1 MLEFGRKLFHSL
13 TIYYMAHVKFSI
25 HYCYL
30 DYHNNYS
37 LLFSGSLPDTLT
49 IHYVAL
55 SEDRKRMKL
64 KQVEKKRNWE
74 KGKKLSQYFLSLT
87 IQTRNISPG
96 VSSAGRPWYC
106 WQVVESFIS
115 ALLKHFATFET
126 FSNIL
131 TFNDDSISP
140 ILFPNQALYER
151 WGALLGEKL
160 GTLRRPSRLLV
171 KPSSSHCKSG

>member
-115 ALLKHFATFET
+115 ALFKHFATFET
-126 FSNIL
+126 FQISWHLMMVLFNPFLFL
-131 TFNDDSISP
+131 TKPFMKDGG
-140 ILFPNQALYER
+140 LCWER
-151 WGALLGEKL
+151 N
-160 GTLRRPSRLLV
+160 
-171 KPSSSHCKSG
+171 